1 MARRGRSSHPLP
13 SSAPISVGNC
23 EVVVEAKNFT
33 SELSGD
39 SLLISMS
46 RSEKVR
52 ISALIG
58 LDFVFCADV
67 FVAVVEK
74 VNEHDDFAGRSTK
87 KLGNGCFVLANPK
100 NSDGETKSLLQ
111 EVLVLYMK
119 ELPAMNYASNT
130 GKESMFLER
139 CVTNGKYCTL
149 VLKSKDDNQASEV
162 IAAITYQIVP
172 VDSQY
177 AEVPLAA
184 VSSIFQRKGIGRL
197 LYMELRKRLQNVG
210 IQTIFCWGDK
220 ESEGFWLKQGF
231 EVIGEVDKKGRGH
244 KLRIKADVRKALCFP
259 GGSTLM
265 ASHLLKDSLSEP
277 VELLNLGLPTES
289 LQLNS
294 LNQEPWNNAKG
305 NELMEEDDQLAE
317 VWCTKSEKLVTGICA
332 LDDGLLP
339 LAVSC
344 SVADASGKHDV
355 GIEDHED
362 NCSWSA
368 LDTKKRTWEA
378 SCTSLKSKKVKGT
391 RTDSQLGSHCRVWT
405 SDEKIA
411 NCHDQNCLGTN
422 SANHRP
428 HEKGEKCKMADIR
441 NEDVYMPPEI
451 PSPAKSNRIMLMN
464 IADDEKKARL
474 SKIIEDLGGVVALDG
489 SASTHVVT
497 GKVRKTMNFCTA
509 LCSGSSLGCLIW
521 MVERKLQE
529 GQICWYTFSNLNL
542 HAFCFQPNPN
552 RKMDLFADETPFIL
566 EDEDYRTKYRCKLKS
581 AVLRAKARPSALFKG
596 LDILLSPLVQPPPS
610 MLTVIVRSAGG
621 NVIRAKSEIKDVSE
635 TIFVACEEDMKEAL
649 TAAKMGIWTFSSEWL
664 MNCIMKQ
671 ELDLEAPQFAESL

>member
-1 MARRGRSSHPLP
+1 MARRGRRPHLLP
-13 SSAPISVGNC
+13 SSAAISVGNC
-23 EVVVEAKNFT
+23 DVVVEAKNFT
-33 SELSGD
+33 SESNGD
-39 SLLISMS
+39 SLLISMATS
-46 RSEKVR
+46 GKVR
-52 ISALIG
+52 IS
-58 LDFVFCADV
+58 
-67 FVAVVEK
+67 VVEK
-74 VNEHDDFAGRSTK
+74 VKEHDDFAGRSTK

-111 EVLVLYMK
+111 EVLSLYMK

-149 VLKSKDDNQASEV
+149 VLKSRDDSQAGEV

-177 AEVPLAA
+177 AEVPLTA

-197 LYMELRKRLQNVG
+197 LYLELRKRLQNVG

-231 EVIGEVDKKGRGH
+231 EVLGEVDKKGRGH
-244 KLRIKADVRKALCFP
+244 RLRIKADVRKALCFP

-289 LQLNS
+289 LQLDY

-305 NELMEEDDQLAE
+305 NELLEEDDQLAE
-317 VWCTKSEKLVTGICA
+317 VGCPESEKLVNGICT
-332 LDDGLLP
+332 LDNGLLP

-344 SVADASGKHDV
+344 SLVDASGKHDV

-391 RTDSQLGSHCRVWT
+391 HSDSQLGSHCLVWT
-405 SDEKIA
+405 SDERIA
-411 NCHDQNCLGTN
+411 NCHDRNCLGTN
-422 SANHRP
+422 SGNHSP
-428 HEKGEKCKMADIR
+428 HEKSEKCRMVDIR
-441 NEDVYMPPEI
+441 NEDLYVRPEI
-451 PSPAKSNRIMLMN
+451 PSTAKCNRIMLMN

-509 LCSGSSLGCLIW
+509 LCSGAWVVSSGWLKESFRKGGF
-521 MVERKLQE
+521 VE
-529 GQICWYTFSNLNL
+529 
-542 HAFCFQPNPN
+542 
-552 RKMDLFADETPFIL
+552 ETPFIL
-566 EDEDYRTKYRCKLKS
+566 EDEDYRTKYRCKLET

-596 LDILLSPLVQPPPS
+596 LDIWLSPHVQPPPS
-610 MLTVIVRSAGG
+610 MLSVIVRSAGG
-621 NVIRAKSEIKDVSE
+621 NVIRAQSEIKDVSE

-649 TAAKMGIWTFSSEWL
+649 TAVKMGIWTFSSEWL